1 MIGIEFSAVQWKL
14 FPLWASVVRGLD
26 NSYKKFYKLSKQNQ
40 TIYSKQFWQFFMPK
54 NNQSQFIRSQMISK
68 HFIDIKNIL
77 IYISSEFISTNC
89 FLCSLNLS
97 LKTNRQLRRNGGKW
111 TCAGLIPG
119 ISVTWQYL
127 TKHSGHFYQK
137 SSD

>member
-1 MIGIEFSAVQWKL
+1 M
-14 FPLWASVVRGLD
+14 LWIC
-26 NSYKKFYKLSKQNQ
+26 KKYVTFLLKKNYSKKRFMLEKDRDKEQNK
-40 TIYSKQFWQFFMPK
+40 TIYSKQFWQFFMQK

-68 HFIDIKNIL
+68 HFIDLKNIL

-119 ISVTWQYL
+119 ISVTWRYL
-127 TKHSGHFYQK
+127 TKHSGHFYLK